1 MVIKFDYTMKNI
13 KFIAMIGAMGL
24 AFAACEPTLIDG
36 PEPYAPV
43 ESTVLA
49 DGITYTQYADKECTQ
64 QDPNGNFVKF
74 SSAAGVVQVMVE
86 GTTNVI
92 FTGAGGVIKL
102 PAKRG
107 QEPKMNLVFRIANAD
122 GTFTEATRTF
132 NCTPPTELSPE
143 MLMLVS
149 DNGKKVWK
157 YAQDGIET
165 WGNAGYTAE
174 AGAQFTS
181 PDAVGNKWWGVA
193 DTETMLDQIGGPAK
207 EACGDEDMSAYMV
220 FTEDGEVTTYSPTGN
235 AVRSGG
241 FEVLEYNADRANG
254 WSLGTLKTTEP
265 AILFPW
271 DCAGGGAVS
280 EFDIMYLSPQHMTL
294 LYVPAGT
301 ADWGTMTYW
310 RFVAGTPD
318 PLTMEGTWTYGA
330 NGYGNGGHSGAGA
343 AFNAPG
349 VVDGNWWGVAS
360 GDELA
365 DQTHISGGVFG
376 DESSEAYMV
385 FEGNT
390 VTTYAPDGTKI
401 RGGEWSAVM
410 NDFASGAGR
419 GAAGWELGKLTTSEP
434 ALLFPWN
441 INGEG
446 DGVTEYDIMY
456 YDANNIT
463 LIYTDGAAAG
473 GWDAAITHWVFVR
486 K

>member
-107 QEPKMNLVFRIANAD
+107 QEPHMNLVFRIANAD
-122 GTFTEATRTF
+122 GTFTEATKTF
-132 NCTPPTELSPE
+132 NCTPPTELTPE
-143 MLMLVS
+143 MLLLVS
-149 DNGKKVWK
+149 DNGQKVWK
-157 YAQDGIET
+157 YSTSAPNVYGNGGHTGNGAGFDGPGMID
-165 WGNAGYTAE
+165 GN
-174 AGAQFTS
+174 
-181 PDAVGNKWWGVA
+181 WWGVTNNEEFA
-193 DTETMLDQIGGPAK
+193 DQVKLVPGGA
-207 EACGDEDMSAYMV
+207 AQGDEDLAAYMV
-220 FTEDGEVTTYSPTGN
+220 FTEDGIVTTYSPTGN
-235 AVRSGG
+235 VVRSGG
-241 FEVLEYNADRANG
+241 FEVKNYDPSRSGG
-254 WSLGTLKTTEP
+254 WEIGKLSTPEP
-265 AILFPW
+265 ATLFPW
-271 DCAGGGAVS
+271 DVDGNGAVA
-280 EFDIMYLSPQHMTL
+280 EFDIMYLTPQDMTL
-294 LYVPAGT
+294 VYTNGQASGG
-301 ADWGTMTYW
+301 WGTITHW
-310 RFVAGTPD
+310 CFIAGSPD
-318 PLTMEGTWTYGA
+318 PLTMEGTWTYGT
-330 NGYGNGGHSGAGA
+330 NGYGNGGHTGAGA
-343 AFNAPG
+343 AFNTPSA
-349 VVDGNWWGVAS
+349 VDGNWWSVAS
-360 GDELA
+360 GDELV
-365 DQTHISGGVFG
+365 DQTHISGGAFG

-401 RGGEWSAVM
+401 RGGEWEAKM
-410 NDFASGAGR
+410 NDYASGAGR

-441 INGEG
+441 VDGAG

-456 YDANNIT
+456 YDANNMT
-463 LIYTDGAAAG
+463 LVYTNGQASG
-473 GWDAAITHWVFVR
+473 GWGTITHWCFVR